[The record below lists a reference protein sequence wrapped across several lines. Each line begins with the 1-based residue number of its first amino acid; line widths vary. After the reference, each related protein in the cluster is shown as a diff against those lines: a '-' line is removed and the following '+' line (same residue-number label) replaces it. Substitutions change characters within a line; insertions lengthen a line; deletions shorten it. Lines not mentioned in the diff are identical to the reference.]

1 MKTEDVTLS
10 MRRGQA
16 ERVSRKSSGKKCNS
30 SEEGGER
37 IGEKFI

>member
-37 IGEKFI
+37 IGEKFT